1 VTDIQVK
8 FAEKGVGYQCGKYET
23 ASAGFIDGCAFD

>member
-8 FAEKGVGYQCGKYET
+8 FAEKGVGYQCGKFESRISGLYRCMR
-23 ASAGFIDGCAFD
+23 F